1 MVVYVDLIFILNFL
15 MDGSMLFTTAKIR
28 KLKIVWW
35 RLLLSSAIGASYV
48 VMMFLPQ
55 LSFLYTFIVKI
66 GFSLVMVSVAFKI
79 LHWRHLWRNLA
90 IFYVVNFVAAGGII
104 GVRYL
109 LQNSSEVINGILF
122 SHSGGAVSGEQI
134 GVVFI
139 VLVACLMLLL
149 LRKVF
154 ASQKR
159 REQVASFLAEV
170 EVRIDS
176 HVLTCTGLIDTG
188 NQLYDP
194 LTRRPVMIMEAGRW
208 EGYLPAEWVERIRSA
223 DADRLIADYGQQSD
237 EWQDRLR
244 LVPYRGVNRHTQ
256 FMLAVKPD
264 QVIVTYEGRRIAT
277 DKVLI
282 GLDGGTLSH
291 DHTYHAIIH
300 PALMEINQASA

>member
-1 MVVYVDLIFILNFL
+1 MVVYVDLIFLLNFL

-28 KLKIVWW
+28 KLRIKWW

-55 LSFLYTFIVKI
+55 LSFLYTFVVKI
-66 GFSLVMVSVAFKI
+66 GFSLVMVTVAFKYI
-79 LHWRHLWRNLA
+79 HWRHLWRNLA
-90 IFYVVNFVAAGGII
+90 VFYVVNFVAAGGII
-104 GVRYL
+104 GIRYL

-122 SHSGGAVSGEQI
+122 THSGGAVSGEQI
-134 GVVFI
+134 GIVFI
-139 VLVACLMLLL
+139 VIVACLMLLL

-154 ASQKR
+154 ASHKR
-159 REQVASFLAEV
+159 REQLDSYLVDV

-208 EGYLPAEWVERIRSA
+208 EGYLPVEWLERIRSA

-264 QVIVTYEGRRIAT
+264 QVIVTHAGRQIVT

-282 GLDGGTLSH
+282 GLDGGTLSR
-291 DHTYHAIIH
+291 DQTYHAIIH
-300 PALMEINQASA
+300 PALMETNQASA